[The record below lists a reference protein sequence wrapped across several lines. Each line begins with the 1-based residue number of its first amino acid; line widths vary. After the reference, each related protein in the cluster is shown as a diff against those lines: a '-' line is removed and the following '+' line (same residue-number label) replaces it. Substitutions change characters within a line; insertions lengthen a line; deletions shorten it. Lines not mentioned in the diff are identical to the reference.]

1 MAGARLRAVI
11 REREIAR
18 LRALQAMGITP
29 LVARRGLPGAAP
41 SRHLRLRAAAS
52 APARG
57 RDSEAPPASAAA
69 GPSAT
74 TAQALRDS
82 LSPRGEKDAAPP
94 ATPAASAPSAGAST
108 EQFHL
113 AVVQAGDRLWVEDLH
128 AAVLAREQVDLIAAI
143 AAALLHP
150 EMPSNRPRV
159 AQFDWPLH
167 GNRQLDLGAD
177 EAAASLASFLNRQ
190 LDERGCIELM
200 CLGDA
205 ATARL
210 RGLTLACARRDL
222 PSTREL
228 LAEPLR
234 KRELWAALR
243 D

>member
-1 MAGARLRAVI
+1 MI

-29 LVARRGLPGAAP
+29 LVARRSLPGAAP
-41 SRHLRLRAAAS
+41 SQRLRLRA
-52 APARG
+52 
-57 RDSEAPPASAAA
+57 
-69 GPSAT
+69 GPSAPVPAGSGGKANARPAAA
-74 TAQALRDS
+74 AQGAVARTLRDS
-82 LSPRGEKDAAPP
+82 LAPRQDAAV
-94 ATPAASAPSAGAST
+94 APAAPAITGTPLEAGPSM
-108 EQFHL
+108 ERFRL
-113 AVVQAGDRLWVEDLH
+113 AVIQTGARLWVEDLDD
-128 AAVLAREQVDLIAAI
+128 AVLAREQVDLVASI
-143 AAALLHP
+143 AAALAHP
-150 EMPSNRPRV
+150 EVPSERPRV

-190 LDERGCIELM
+190 LDEHAGIELM
-200 CLGDA
+200 CLGSA

-210 RGLTLACARRDL
+210 RDLPLDCARRDL

-243 D
+243 T